1 VSSRGVEAPD
11 SHPNES
17 IQAILRLLVVA
28 DADRFRH
35 AADGRLD
42 TVLGHLHSI
51 SAHARG
57 DALRGSVLTVLADAV
72 AQFQPDHILIALR
85 SPEHANW
92 QERGLIEHV
101 KERFG
106 LPLTIFA
113 IDPEGHVSTAP
124 AAGSASS
131 A

>member
-1 VSSRGVEAPD
+1 MSSRHVDRAPASLACSGASARHEPTVSSRGVEAPD

-17 IQAILRLLVVA
+17 IQAIQRLLVVA

-72 AQFQPDHILIALR
+72 AQF
-85 SPEHANW
+85 
-92 QERGLIEHV
+92 
-101 KERFG
+101 
-106 LPLTIFA
+106 
-113 IDPEGHVSTAP
+113 
-124 AAGSASS
+124 
-131 A
+131 